1 MSKALAFPDHHQKH
15 TSYVST
21 GLEGI
26 WKLCANL
33 EPDSLTNLQMW
44 QEASGERDFIYESH
58 VCVVI
63 CCKNGGAHYINFAE
77 MSYAWPWVTYVLSSN
92 TIYIYLY
99 ICILLCPVK
108 YIFSKIRIFYL
119 WERPQGGITTRIH
132 IWRPHR
138 HKPIYYIVVVSIF
151 STKNEGK

>member
-1 MSKALAFPDHHQKH
+1 MSKALAFPVHHQKH

-92 TIYIYLY
+92 TLYIYLY

-138 HKPIYYIVVVSIF
+138 HKPIHYIVVVSIF